1 MWGGK
6 AGIDYQW
13 HRNLVSNKS
22 CDLQCHSG
30 AGVIQL
36 KVNKLTYNGIIDMF
50 IILTDLGRWHGWS
63 LTRHRLYRFYLHI
76 DCVSVYQRSLYHNDY
91 YPNTTYFDH
100 GKSVRLKLDI
110 EIDGFFM
117 KLIDLSST
125 SLFYC
130 QLIYDAMNIL
140 NLSCSYWYF
149 NIDMMIW

>member
-6 AGIDYQW
+6 SGIDYQW

-76 DCVSVYQRSLYHNDY
+76 DCVSQCISDHYIIMIIIPTLHILIMENQLDWSLTWRWMVFYEGSLYEAHW
-91 YPNTTYFDH
+91 
-100 GKSVRLKLDI
+100 
-110 EIDGFFM
+110 FM
-117 KLIDLSST
+117 IQS

-130 QLIYDAMNIL
+130 QLVYDEYFKP
-140 NLSCSYWYF
+140 LSLLLDQF
-149 NIDMMIW
+149 